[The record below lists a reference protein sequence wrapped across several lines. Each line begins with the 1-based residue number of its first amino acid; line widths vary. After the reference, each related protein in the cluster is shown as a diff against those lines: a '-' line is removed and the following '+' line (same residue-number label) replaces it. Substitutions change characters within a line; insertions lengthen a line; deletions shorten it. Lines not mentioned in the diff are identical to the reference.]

1 MDTPIELKFDM
12 RGSVRQGDHA
22 FTYQG
27 LGIATAMRRGRR
39 TRSHQRIREGSS
51 MGQKTV
57 RFSDLS
63 GQLIMHDDALARI
76 VVHEH
81 PELGDGPVEIEAL
94 TEEAEV
100 MEQAALRVAVV
111 DLYLPDDIEPR
122 RIVMEADA
130 FDRLATQNPMD
141 ELLTAARPARRS
153 TRSSANG
160 SSRGDR
166 PDYATREHAGKPH
179 KGKITDTERQ
189 LVRDHL
195 DEINGR
201 LAAQGLRTISLTDSE
216 HVERYGLQ
224 QLARERNV
232 ELGFELGDAEETKG
246 RAGARAKA
254 TLEDEIS
261 FEDEIGF
268 EDEMAAEDDIAAE
281 VA

>member
-1 MDTPIELKFDM
+1 
-12 RGSVRQGDHA
+12 
-22 FTYQG
+22 
-27 LGIATAMRRGRR
+27 
-39 TRSHQRIREGSS
+39 

-94 TEEAEV
+94 TEEAEA
-100 MEQAALRVAVV
+100 MEQAALRVAVI

-130 FDRLATQNPMD
+130 FDKLATQNPMD

-160 SSRGDR
+160 SARGDR
-166 PDYATREHAGKPH
+166 MDYATREHAGKPH
-179 KGKITDTERQ
+179 KGKITETEKQ
-189 LVRDHL
+189 LVRDQL
-195 DEINGR
+195 DEINDR
-201 LAAQGLRTISLTDSE
+201 LAAQGLRTISLTDPE

-232 ELGFELGDAEETKG
+232 ELEFEF
-246 RAGARAKA
+246 GAA
-254 TLEDEIS
+254 D
-261 FEDEIGF
+261 
-268 EDEMAAEDDIAAE
+268 AAE
-281 VA
+281 VETSLPAKGGRRSAISFDDEMETEVA